1 MTAYDVDLV
10 AAMRDALATGQF
22 VLHYQPEIDLASG
35 EVVAMEALLRW
46 QHPDRGLLWPAEFL
60 PAAEASGF
68 IVDLGAWVVEEC
80 VREAALWQRLPSARR
95 AAGKQLWLN
104 VSASQ
109 LASPGFA
116 DVVAAAVR
124 AVSLPPGILG
134 FEIRETALGADL
146 ASLTDVLTAL
156 RQAGVM
162 IALDDFGTWY
172 SALSHL
178 DELPLDAVKLDQ
190 RFVRGVGLDLED
202 DAIVASVIR
211 LAHAHGLQVVAEGVE
226 SWSEGARL
234 CELDCDRA
242 HGYLFAGPQVPERA
256 RWLLSRGVGWR
267 APEAPATVTVPEA
280 RMATHD
286 LGALGTLNDPM

>member
-1 MTAYDVDLV
+1 VTAHDVDLV
-10 AAMRDALATGQF
+10 AAMRAALAAEQF
-22 VLHYQPEIDLASG
+22 VIHYQPEVDLASG

-68 IVDLGAWVVEEC
+68 IVDLGMWVVAEC
-80 VREAALWQRLPSARR
+80 VREAALWQRLPAARR
-95 AAGKQLWLN
+95 AGGKQLWVN
-104 VSASQ
+104 VSAAQ
-109 LASPGFA
+109 LAAPGFTA
-116 DVVAAAVR
+116 HVTELMQAAR
-124 AVSLPPGILG
+124 LPAGILG
-134 FEIRETALGADL
+134 LEIRETALGHDL
-146 ASLTDVLTAL
+146 VAMGDVLLGLKA
-156 RQAGVM
+156 AGVM
-162 IALDDFGTWY
+162 VALDDFGTWY

-190 RFVRGVGLDLED
+190 KFVRGVGLDLED

-234 CELDCDRA
+234 CELECDRA
-242 HGYLFAGPQVPERA
+242 HGYLFAGPQLPERA

-267 APEAPATVTVPEA
+267 APEMPVSVRIPEA
-280 RMATHD
+280 RTTPADD
-286 LGALGTLNDPM
+286 LRPLGQ

>member
-10 AAMRDALATGQF
+10 AAMRGALESGQF
-22 VLHYQPEIDLASG
+22 VIHYQPEVDLASG

-46 QHPDRGLLWPAEFL
+46 QHPDRGLLWPGEFL

-68 IVDLGAWVVEEC
+68 IVELGEWVVAEC

-95 AAGKQLWLN
+95 AAGKQLWVN
-104 VSASQ
+104 VSSAE
-109 LASPGFA
+109 LGAEGFA
-116 DVVAAAVR
+116 ARVVERMAAVR
-124 AVSLPPGILG
+124 LPRGVLG
-134 FEIRETALGADL
+134 FEVRETSLGSDL
-146 ASLTDVLTAL
+146 ASMGEVLTAL
-156 RQAGVM
+156 REAGVM
-162 IALDDFGTWY
+162 VALDDFGTWY

-234 CELDCDRA
+234 CELECDRA
-242 HGYLFAGPQVPERA
+242 HGYLFAGPQLPERA
-256 RWLLSRGVGWR
+256 RWLLSRGVGWK
-267 APEAPATVTVPEA
+267 APDAPATLTIPEA
-280 RMATHD
+280 RTTTSDD
-286 LGALGTLNDPM
+286 LRPLGQ

>member
-10 AAMRDALATGQF
+10 ASMRNALDTGQF
-22 VLHYQPEIDLASG
+22 VLHYQPEVDLASG
-35 EVVAMEALLRW
+35 EVVAMEALVRW

-68 IVDLGAWVVEEC
+68 IVDLGEWVVEEC
-80 VREAALWQRLPSARR
+80 VREVALWQRLPSARR
-95 AAGKQLWLN
+95 AGGKQLWLN
-104 VSASQ
+104 VSAGQ
-109 LASPGFA
+109 LAQAGFA
-116 DVVAAAVR
+116 EHVAALVR
-124 AVSLPPGILG
+124 DAGLPPGVLG
-134 FEIRETALGADL
+134 FEVRETALGSDMA
-146 ASLTDVLTAL
+146 AMGGVLTAL
-156 RQAGVM
+156 KECGVM
-162 IALDDFGTWY
+162 VALDDFGTWY

-190 RFVRGVGLDLED
+190 KFVRGVGADLED

-242 HGYLFAGPQVPERA
+242 HGYLFAGPQLPERA
-256 RWLLSRGVGWR
+256 RWLLSRGVGWK
-267 APEAPATVTVPEA
+267 APEPPASVSVPEA
-280 RMATHD
+280 RSTGADD
-286 LGALGTLNDPM
+286 LHHLGH

>member
-10 AAMRDALATGQF
+10 AAMRAALDAGEF
-22 VLHYQPEIDLASG
+22 VLHYQPEVDLASG
-35 EVVAMEALLRW
+35 EVVAMEALIRW

-68 IVDLGAWVVEEC
+68 IVELGRWVVQEAL
-80 VREAALWQRLPSARR
+80 REALLWQRLPAARA

-104 VSASQ
+104 ISATE
-109 LASPGFA
+109 LAAPGFA
-116 DVVAAAVR
+116 DYAVALVR
-124 AVSLPPGILG
+124 ASGLPVGRLG
-134 FEIRETALGADL
+134 FEVRETALGSDL
-146 ASLTDVLTAL
+146 AAMGGVLAAL
-156 RQAGVM
+156 KQAGIL

-178 DELPLDAVKLDQ
+178 DELPLDTVKLDQ
-190 RFVRGVGLDLED
+190 RFVRGVGLDVED

-234 CELDCDRA
+234 CELECDRA
-242 HGYLFAGPQVPERA
+242 HGYLFAGPQLPERA
-256 RWLLSRGVGWR
+256 RVLLARGVGWI
-267 APEAPATVTVPEA
+267 APGHPERLAVPDA
-280 RMATHD
+280 RLAVADD
-286 LGALGTLNDPM
+286 LEPPHLVL